1 LPYVRNLIRPKR
13 YGYTDVVLE
22 LRHTDAS
29 VPRQAGAERPL
40 RADDGDDV
48 EWDWSGASQDGKG
61 LPLRPKPDD
70 F

>member
-1 LPYVRNLIRPKR
+1 MYAKYYR

-29 VPRQAGAERPL
+29 VPREPVLA
-40 RADDGDDV
+40 ADRVAQIDGSDDDV
-48 EWDWSGASQDGKG
+48 EWDWGGTSQKG
-61 LPLRPKPDD
+61 TNLPLRPKPDD